1 MRLLNLLSI
10 FAIPAMMSI
19 ILIHGY
25 FKGVNIYEAF
35 IEGAGE
41 GFKTALK
48 IMPYLIAI
56 FLAIGVLR
64 KSGGM
69 DFLVGIF
76 APLLKPLGIPAEVLP
91 LAFIRPVSGSGA
103 LAVLRDILQHYGAD
117 SFVGRVASIMMGS
130 AETIFFTMA
139 VYYGAVGIKKSRHT
153 AAAALISHI
162 AAVIASVYICRWFF
176 R

>member
-1 MRLLNLLSI
+1 MSILNIFSI
-10 FAIPAMMSI
+10 FAIPFMMTI

-25 FKGVNIYEAF
+25 IKKVNIYECF
-35 IEGAGE
+35 IEGAAE
-41 GFKTALK
+41 GFKTATK

-69 DFLVGIF
+69 EFIVRLF
-76 APLLKPLGIPAEVLP
+76 SPLLAPIGIPAEVLP
-91 LAFIRPVSGSGA
+91 LAFIRPISGSGA
-103 LAVLRDILQHYGAD
+103 LGVLRDILQHYGAD
-117 SFVGRVASIMMGS
+117 TFIGRVASIMMGS

-139 VYYGAVGIKKSRHT
+139 VYFGAIGVKKSRHT
-153 AAAALISHI
+153 AAAALISHV

-176 R
+176 N

>member
-1 MRLLNLLSI
+1 MRLMSI
-10 FAIPAMMSI
+10 FSIMAVPLMMSI

-25 FKGVNIYEAF
+25 FKKVNIYECF
-35 IEGAGE
+35 IEGAAE
-41 GFKTALK
+41 GFKTAMK

-56 FLAIGVLR
+56 FLAIGILR

-69 DFLVGIF
+69 DIIISVFS
-76 APLLKPLGIPAEVLP
+76 PLLTPLGIPAEVLP
-91 LAFIRPVSGSGA
+91 LAIIRPVSGSGA
-103 LAVLRDILQHYGAD
+103 LAVLKDILQYYGAD

-139 VYYGAVGIKKSRHT
+139 IYFGSIGVKKSRHT

-162 AAVIASVYICRWFF
+162 AAIIASVYICRWYFS
-176 R
+176 